1 MIRNSRDS
9 EKAETYD
16 KEGLL
21 RGSETEFADD
31 ILETGISKICQS
43 SEIRRFSALIP
54 LRAAYRE
61 N

>member
-9 EKAETYD
+9 RKAETYD

-31 ILETGISKICQS
+31 ILETGISKLCTEKLCPNCHPDI
-43 SEIRRFSALIP
+43 L
-54 LRAAYRE
+54 LRAA
-61 N
+61 